1 MAVSLPKEDLE
12 LIDALV
18 LVGAISRGGAREL
31 VSCDVQPGRVATRIM
46 ELGLCNLAGGGYVV
60 VDRLAK
66 YEATQRHVRV
76 VEDVGPYNPRVHG
89 QCSCG
94 GSRNAYLSCE
104 VHAEPPETD

>member
-1 MAVSLPKEDLE
+1 MELLMLPKEDLE

-46 ELGLCNLAGGGYVV
+46 ELGLCNLAGGGYVI

-66 YEATQRHVRV
+66 YEASEERDRS
-76 VEDVGPYNPRVHG
+76 DRLDRDL
-89 QCSCG
+89 CSQ
-94 GSRNAYLSCE
+94 
-104 VHAEPPETD
+104 PWETD